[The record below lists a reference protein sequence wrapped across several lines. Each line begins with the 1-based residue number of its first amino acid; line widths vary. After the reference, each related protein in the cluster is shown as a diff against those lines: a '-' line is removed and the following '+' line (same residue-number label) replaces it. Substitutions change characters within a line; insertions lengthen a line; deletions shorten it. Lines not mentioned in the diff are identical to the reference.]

1 MSTPAARST
10 RQEILEACRSVVEE
24 GRPESW
30 TMEAVAERAGVT
42 RMTVYRHFS
51 SRAQLLVATV
61 RYVDEFE
68 RVRERFASVG
78 RSPDA
83 RRALSRWVEVWV
95 DYVPHVHRLALA
107 LLATRHA
114 DPAAAEAWDD
124 RMDSLREGVGVL
136 VAWLDR
142 EGMLR
147 PGLGADVA
155 TDLMWAIASVQV
167 WDALTRDRGWS
178 PEIYQS
184 QIESALRHTLTGPD
198 DG

>member
-1 MSTPAARST
+1 MSTPATRST
-10 RQEILEACRSVVEE
+10 QQAILEACRSVVEE
-24 GRPESW
+24 ARPQSW
-30 TMEAVAERAGVT
+30 TMEDVAERAGVT

-61 RYVDEFE
+61 RHVDEVE

-78 RSPDA
+78 DSPDP

-95 DYVPHVHRLALA
+95 AYIPHVHRLALA
-107 LLATRHA
+107 LLAARHS
-114 DPAAAEAWDD
+114 DVAAAEAWDD
-124 RMDSLREGVGVL
+124 RMASLREGVGL
-136 VAWLDR
+136 IIAWLDR
-142 EGMLR
+142 EGILR
-147 PGLGADVA
+147 PDLSIDVA

-178 PEIYQS
+178 SDRYRTH
-184 QIESALRHTLTGPD
+184 IEAALRSTLTVGQ